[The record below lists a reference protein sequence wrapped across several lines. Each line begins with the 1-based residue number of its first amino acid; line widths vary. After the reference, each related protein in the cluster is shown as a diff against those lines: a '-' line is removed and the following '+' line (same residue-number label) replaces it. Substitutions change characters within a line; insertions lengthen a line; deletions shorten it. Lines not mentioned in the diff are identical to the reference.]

1 MAKDDKT
8 SSSTARPGSES
19 SSTSLQ
25 SPGSKAR
32 STRKNK
38 AQSSKVPK
46 SAKAPKSS
54 IGGKNAARRSTR
66 SAVLRRPPEGGL
78 DLARHRARETWDRM
92 LELHWAWLVVFL
104 LAATWCMLPQRIFFQ
119 PDLEVGDIAPRDYV
133 ADRDVTVIDEGQT
146 RLLKDSARTE
156 VRPVYDFDRSLEGEL
171 RGRLGSL
178 FQTGR
183 ELMGGGSRGPGL
195 EELLTE
201 LTAVSRA
208 KLEAEQVALLRD
220 RGFSTQL
227 EDRLGGVLSRVL
239 RQGVVQDKDRLLEH
253 RSRGIE
259 VQELPAGR
267 TTDQFDLYRYTGFPE
282 QVRGVIEEDL
292 SGWDDLRSRER
303 KILTDLLVAHVQPN
317 LTFNSSA
324 TLEARD
330 EAAATVGSVA
340 HTFRQGEVIV
350 RKWGKVDSVAAEAL
364 RDLAGSR
371 DVTAMAISALGIL
384 LLLGATATL
393 LWLALGREE
402 RRDRSR
408 QRFHA
413 ECLLLLTLAVVGV
426 RFAHF
431 VAAALATAIEQ
442 GTLASA
448 ASYGFAV
455 PFAALALV
463 SVLLYGRNIALVMS
477 LIFSLLAGHLGG
489 GEEVWTTTV
498 YCLASCLAAVF
509 ALDQTSFQ
517 RRSAMT
523 RAGAVIA
530 LVDIMAILT
539 LRTMPGSLDGGIS
552 RLGFDLLCGA
562 AGGFLAAAVTSF
574 AVPIFE
580 GAFQI
585 TTSIKLIELA
595 NPNLPLL
602 RRLAF
607 EAPGT
612 FQHSLAVANLS
623 KAGVEAIDG
632 DPVLVHTGA
641 LYHDIG
647 KIYRPRYFVEN
658 QPPNQN
664 PHDKI
669 QPSMSALILIN
680 HVKEGLEMAVKQ
692 GLPRPIFDAIEQHHG
707 TRLIKFFYARAKERA
722 DPETEEVR
730 EEEFRYPG
738 PKPQSKEMGVLMLA
752 DAVEAASRTLV
763 DPSRQKLRTV
773 VRAVLD
779 DCLKDDQL
787 DQTNLTLGDLH
798 KVEDAFL
805 RVLTNVYHRRI
816 DYPGFDFNKQKGKDG
831 DGAKA
836 DALADP
842 KGEPKAEPKN
852 SGKVPRE
859 DLPRGTSKT
868 QPDKA
873 AGRDDDGLSAEAERR
888 MAS

>member
-1 MAKDDKT
+1 MAKDDKA
-8 SSSTARPGSES
+8 SAAADGKSSEGSSTGLQGAAR
-19 SSTSLQ
+19 
-25 SPGSKAR
+25 KAR
-32 STRKNK
+32 NK

-46 SAKAPKSS
+46 SSKTKSAR
-54 IGGKNAARRSTR
+54 GGKAGSRRSTR

-78 DLARHRARETWDRM
+78 DLARHRAREVWDRI
-92 LELHWAWLVVFL
+92 LEMHWAWMVVFL
-104 LAATWCMLPQRIFFQ
+104 LAGTWCMLPQRIFFQ
-119 PDLEVGDIAPRDYV
+119 PNLVVGDIAPRDYV
-133 ADRDVTVIDEGQT
+133 ADRDVTVIDQNQT
-146 RLLKDSARTE
+146 RQLKESARVE

-171 RGRLGSL
+171 RGRLGAL

-183 ELMGGGSRGPGL
+183 ELMGGASRGPGL
-195 EELLTE
+195 EELSTE
-201 LTAVSRA
+201 LAAVSRA
-208 KLEAEQVALLRD
+208 KLEPEQVALLRD
-220 RGFSTQL
+220 RAFSTQL

-253 RSRGIE
+253 RSRGI
-259 VQELPAGR
+259 VVHELPAGR
-267 TTDQFDLYRYTGFPE
+267 SSDQFDLYRYFGFPD

-303 KILTDLLVAHVQPN
+303 QTLTDLLVAHVQPN

-330 EAAATVGSVA
+330 EAAATIGSVA

-364 RDLAGSR
+364 VDLAGSR
-371 DVTAMAISALGIL
+371 DVTAMAISAVGIL

-393 LWLALGREE
+393 LWLAVGREA
-402 RRDRSR
+402 RMDRSR
-408 QRFHA
+408 ERFHA

-455 PFAALALV
+455 PFAAVALI
-463 SVLLYGRNIALVMS
+463 SVLLYGRNIALVVS

-489 GEEVWTTTV
+489 GEEIWTTTV
-498 YCLASCLAAVF
+498 YSLASCLAAVF
-509 ALDQTSFQ
+509 ALDQTSFH

-523 RAGAVIA
+523 RAGAIIA
-530 LVDIMAILT
+530 LVDVMAILT
-539 LRTMPGSLDGGIS
+539 LRTMPGTLDGGLS

-562 AGGFLAAAVTSF
+562 VGGFLAAAVTSF

-623 KAGVEAIDG
+623 KAGVESIDG
-632 DPVLVHTGA
+632 DSVLVHTGA

-680 HVKEGLEMAVKQ
+680 HVKEGLELAVKQ

-763 DPSRQKLRTV
+763 EPSRQKLRTV
-773 VRAVLD
+773 VRTVLD
-779 DCLKDDQL
+779 DCLTDDQL

-816 DYPGFDFNKQKGKDG
+816 DYPGFDFNKQKGKDEQKE
-831 DGAKA
+831 AKEQPA
-836 DALADP
+836 
-842 KGEPKAEPKN
+842 
-852 SGKVPRE
+852 SSKVPRE
-859 DLPRGTSKT
+859 RPPSVDPLP
-868 QPDKA
+868 A
-873 AGRDDDGLSAEAERR
+873 AGEPALLDEADRR
-888 MAS
+888 LAS